1 MRYASVKSVTNVCP
15 SHPKM
20 KQFAVILC
28 IALLCAETCL
38 SKSCRAFH
46 REPNI
51 FSASAYTTN
60 TVKVNNGALKTVV
73 VPGSFNPFYVM
84 HLYGNATE
92 RGYAH
97 GQLLADKII
106 DFVENELPL
115 YYKEEIDGLDLGGLP
130 EWLQKL
136 INLSVKA
143 QVVKLQRLPWLYP
156 KNAEEVS
163 CRFQGQR
170 F

>member
-1 MRYASVKSVTNVCP
+1 
-15 SHPKM
+15 M
-20 KQFAVILC
+20 KQFPVIIC
-28 IALLCAETCL
+28 IALLCAEACY
-38 SKSCRAFH
+38 SKVDESSA
-46 REPNI
+46 ENPI
-51 FSASAYTTN
+51 YSASAYTTN
-60 TVKVNNGALKTVV
+60 TVKVSNGALKTVV

-115 YYKEEIDGLDLGGLP
+115 YYKEEIEGLDLGGLP

-136 INLSVKA
+136 IKSIVLLDQFQVKI
-143 QVVKLQRLPWLYP
+143 
-156 KNAEEVS
+156 
-163 CRFQGQR
+163 
-170 F
+170 